1 LDLVFFRDIFFTL
14 LCGKGE
20 FENAPKGG
28 PLWTNFFEVII
39 LVVLQT
45 MIQEFFDFQ
54 IPPSHIPGPQ
64 SLGKKEICREG
75 WDLGFI
81 YPNETSPSLGEKAS
95 FQ

>member
-1 LDLVFFRDIFFTL
+1 M
-14 LCGKGE
+14 
-20 FENAPKGG
+20 APL
-28 PLWTNFFEVII
+28 PEH
-39 LVVLQT
+39 
-45 MIQEFFDFQ
+45 FQ

-75 WDLGFI
+75 WDWGFI

>member
-1 LDLVFFRDIFFTL
+1 V
-14 LCGKGE
+14 
-20 FENAPKGG
+20 
-28 PLWTNFFEVII
+28 NFKQFKYFKI
-39 LVVLQT
+39 
-45 MIQEFFDFQ
+45 DFQ
-54 IPPSHIPGPQ
+54 GIIIIVEPSSFIWFKNKTGSILGTLAEIPLMWGSQTFPGPQ

>member
-1 LDLVFFRDIFFTL
+1 VKKISLKKTKSKLKKNLAIVAAL
-14 LCGKGE
+14 PE
-20 FENAPKGG
+20 H
-28 PLWTNFFEVII
+28 
-39 LVVLQT
+39 
-45 MIQEFFDFQ
+45 FQ
-54 IPPSHIPGPQ
+54 IPPTHIPGPQ